1 MIHTIDKLYNTTS
14 VSIVNTYGLE
24 LLIESCESLLNEF
37 DQTEEQDPR
46 VEFWGEEI
54 REAIESLKDNK
65 YT

>member
-14 VSIVNTYGLE
+14 VSVVNTYGLE

>member
-37 DQTEEQDPR
+37 DEAEDPR

-54 REAIESLKDNK
+54 REAIDNLRDNK
-65 YT
+65 FT